1 MGVLDRKVNE
11 DFLEIEELPETLWR
25 APLDLQD
32 QWVNQDRR
40 VKMGH
45 LESQEKGALL
55 DPKE

>member
-11 DFLEIEELPETLWR
+11 DFLETEELPETLWR

-32 QWVNQDRR
+32 QWVNRDRR
-40 VKMGH
+40 VKMDH